1 MRFVMLM
8 YPGPAAEA
16 EGNPVPP
23 GPEGQ
28 QLLEDMMAFNQRMVD
43 AGIML
48 GGEGLKPTRMGARV
62 KYQGGGKTS
71 VHDGPFTETKEVL
84 GGYWIVDCASLE
96 EAVAWARQAPCPAGE
111 FIEIRPVWTPEDF
124 GEEAAAIE
132 RGQMEQ
138 MAAQAAEKA
147 PKGG

>member
-1 MRFVMLM
+1 MLM
-8 YPGPAAEA
+8 YPGPQAET
-16 EGNPVPP
+16 ETNPVPP

-28 QLLEDMMAFNQRMVD
+28 KLLEDMMAFNQRMVD
-43 AGIML
+43 AGTML

-62 KYQGGGKTS
+62 KYQGGGKTT

-84 GGYWIVDCASLE
+84 GGYWIIECASLE

-124 GEEAAAIE
+124 GAEAAEIE

-147 PKGG
+147 AKS

>member
-8 YPGPAAEA
+8 YPGPQAET
-16 EGNPVPP
+16 ETNPVPP

-28 QLLEDMMAFNQRMVD
+28 KLLEDMMAFNQRMVD

-62 KYQGGGKTS
+62 RYQGGGKTT

-84 GGYWIVDCASLE
+84 GGYWIIDCASLE

-111 FIEIRPVWTPEDF
+111 FIEIRPVWAPEDF
-124 GEEAAAIE
+124 GEDAAAIE
-132 RGQMEQ
+132 HAQMAQME
-138 MAAQAAEKA
+138 AQAAEKVA
-147 PKGG
+147 KGG

>member
-8 YPGPAAEA
+8 YPGPDSET
-16 EGNPVPP
+16 ETNPVPP

-28 QLLEDMMAFNQRMVD
+28 KLLEDMMAFNQRMVD

-62 KYQGGGKTS
+62 KFGGGGKTT
-71 VHDGPFTETKEVL
+71 VVDGPFTETKEVL
-84 GGYWIVDCASLE
+84 GGYWIIEAASLE

-124 GEEAAAIE
+124 GVEAAAIE
-132 RGQMEQ
+132 HAQMAQME
-138 MAAQAAEKA
+138 AQAAEKA
-147 PKGG
+147 AKGS

>member
-1 MRFVMLM
+1 MRYVMLM
-8 YPGPAAEA
+8 YPGPQAET
-16 EGNPVPP
+16 ETNPVPP

-28 QLLEDMMAFNQRMVD
+28 KLLEDMMAFNQRMVD
-43 AGIML
+43 AGTML

-62 KYQGGGKTS
+62 KYQGGGKTT

-84 GGYWIVDCASLE
+84 GGYWIIECASLE

-124 GEEAAAIE
+124 GAEAAEIE

-147 PKGG
+147 AKS